1 MVMTL
6 EEKEALRSMIFE
18 LKERLERLER
28 RLDELEEKLNKV
40 LPNIEACLAD
50 MGYI

>member
-1 MVMTL
+1 MVMTV
-6 EEKEALRSMIFE
+6 EEKEALRSIIFE
-18 LKERLERLER
+18 LQERLARLEK
-28 RLDELEEKLNKV
+28 RLDELEDRLNKV